1 VPDLSGQVP
10 VAFAYLMANP
20 ANRRR
25 ISRSIEQLNDG
36 RGEMHEL
43 IDPEEDDV

>member
-1 VPDLSGQVP
+1 
-10 VAFAYLMANP
+10 MASP

-36 RGEMHEL
+36 RGEVREL
-43 IDPEEDDV
+43 IDPGEDDL